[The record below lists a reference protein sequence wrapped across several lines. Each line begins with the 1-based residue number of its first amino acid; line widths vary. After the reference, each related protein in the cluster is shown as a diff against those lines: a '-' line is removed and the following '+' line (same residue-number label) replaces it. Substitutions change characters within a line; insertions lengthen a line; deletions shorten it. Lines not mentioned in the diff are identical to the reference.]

1 MIFCVEDETGF
12 CDGIDPACDS
22 LLMRIGEEALRE
34 EQIEETAPFET
45 ELLIV
50 GDGEIREMN
59 RENRGID
66 RVTDVLSFP
75 NIDLSEEKAED
86 AIRSQAA
93 DITDPGTGHIMLGSI
108 VINRNRVISQAE
120 EYGHSRKREFA
131 FLVAHSLFHLL
142 GYDHETP
149 AEAARMEEKQE
160 RVLKNLGITRDPD
173 TVQSEAGYG
182 TGSVRPKPDDRVPLS
197 GERMNS

>member
-22 LLMRIGEEALRE
+22 LLTRIGEEALRE

-75 NIDLSEEKAED
+75 NIDLSEEKAE
-86 AIRSQAA
+86 
-93 DITDPGTGHIMLGSI
+93 
-108 VINRNRVISQAE
+108 E
-120 EYGHSRKREFA
+120 
-131 FLVAHSLFHLL
+131 
-142 GYDHETP
+142 
-149 AEAARMEEKQE
+149 
-160 RVLKNLGITRDPD
+160 
-173 TVQSEAGYG
+173 
-182 TGSVRPKPDDRVPLS
+182 
-197 GERMNS
+197 